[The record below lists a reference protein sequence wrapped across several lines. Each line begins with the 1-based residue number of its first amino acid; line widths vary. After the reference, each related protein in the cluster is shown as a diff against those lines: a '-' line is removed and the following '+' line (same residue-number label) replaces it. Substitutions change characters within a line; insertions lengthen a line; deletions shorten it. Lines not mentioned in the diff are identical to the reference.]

1 MATFRPSLEHVDELL
16 DPFDA
21 NALDVAR
28 HLALLDDEWTVYA
41 RPRFGQDVADFVLVH
56 DRHGVVVI
64 DVWTGSDTIIGVAR
78 RHRNT
83 IVDQFFALPG
93 DGRDPGPAVRSAV
106 VVPHRSTAEASSMLA
121 GALATPGPTMTIW
134 GVDALTTHLTAVV
147 MAPPGVRLSP
157 ESIRRL
163 HRQVVVDGVSYEI
176 ALPVQ
181 LSTEARVVATDP
193 NGSRLRGVTGPPGSG
208 KSFALTARAARLAA
222 EGKSVLVL
230 CFNST
235 LAHRLRSLVVER
247 CAEYGANPAR
257 VTCTSFHNFCA
268 RVVDDAAAAGIEA
281 EQSIRGTWPEKIVAK
296 TQDVL
301 SRGFDRRY
309 DAVLVDEGQDFR
321 VQWWNLLREQ
331 VLRPG
336 GEMLL
341 VTDPTVDLYGTS
353 SWAMPSTREIAGF
366 TEPWIHMTASY
377 RMAPE
382 LIESTNLF
390 ARRYVSDDATVVTV
404 PADQADVVGR
414 VSSCQLSWRNLD
426 RVADLGPAIGHEVV
440 RLLSENPTLRP
451 RDVVYLC
458 EYHHDGLAA
467 AQIIQAA
474 GYPVH
479 HVYSRD
485 PDERQ
490 RRKSRFWPDADA
502 VKGSTV
508 HAFKGWESPAVVLGI
523 GVEKR
528 SLRLAYAAMT
538 RVTATRD
545 LDSSYLAVLNADPR
559 MIEFRETFEHGL
571 RVGAAFSSALGR
583 REVPSASWT
592 SPSCRMSSSGPTAT
606 AIVNV
611 AFSPPSPG

>member
-1 MATFRPSLEHVDELL
+1 MATFQPSIEHLDELL
-16 DPFDA
+16 DRFDA
-21 NALDVAR
+21 DTLDVAR
-28 HLALLDDEWTVYA
+28 NLALLDDRWTVYS

-56 DRHGVVVI
+56 DLHGVIVV
-64 DVWTGSDTIIGVAR
+64 DVWTGFDTVVGIAR

-83 IVDQFFALPG
+83 IVDQFFSLPG
-93 DGRDPGPAVRSAV
+93 DGRDPGPAVRIAV
-106 VVPHRSTAEASSMLA
+106 AVPDRSTVEAQSLLSVAVASPDRTLA
-121 GALATPGPTMTIW
+121 VWGA
-134 GVDALTTHLTAVV
+134 DALTKHLNAVV
-147 MAPPGVRLSP
+147 MAPPGASVSA

-163 HRQVVVDGVSYEI
+163 HHQLVIDGVSH
-176 ALPVQ
+176 AMVTPVQ
-181 LSTEARVVATDP
+181 LSVDARMVAMNP
-193 NGSRLRGVTGPPGSG
+193 RGSKIRGVTGPPGSG

-230 CFNST
+230 CFNLT
-235 LAHRLRSLVVER
+235 LANRLRNLVVER

-257 VTCTSFHNFCA
+257 VTCTSFHTFCA
-268 RVVDDAAAAGIEA
+268 RVVDDAAAAGVEA
-281 EQSIRGTWPEKIVAK
+281 DETVRGTWPEKIVAK

-301 SRGFDRRY
+301 TRGFDRRY

-321 VQWWNLLREQ
+321 MQWWNLLREQ
-331 VLRPG
+331 VVRPG

-341 VTDPTVDLYGTS
+341 VTDPTVDLYGKS
-353 SWAMPSTREIAGF
+353 SWSTPSTLEAAGF
-366 TEPWIHMTASY
+366 TDPWIDMTGSY

-390 ARRYVSDDATVVTV
+390 ARQYVSEGTTVPTV

-440 RLLSENPTLRP
+440 RLLGENPTLTP
-451 RDVVYLC
+451 RDIVYLC

-467 AQIIQAA
+467 AQVIEAA

-502 VKGSTV
+502 VKGCTV

-523 GVEKR
+523 GMEER
-528 SLRLAYAAMT
+528 SRRLAYAAMT
-538 RVTATRD
+538 RVSATHG
-545 LDSSYLAVLNADPR
+545 LDSSYLAVVNADPR
-559 MIEFRETFEHGL
+559 MVEFSERFEHGPL
-571 RVGAAFSSALGR
+571 VGVGSGR
-583 REVPSASWT
+583 IIRELPSASWT

-606 AIVNV
+606 VTAS
-611 AFSPPSPG
+611 AAWPPPLPG